1 MQIFIICTTFEV
13 KSELQ
18 WSCELELHYR
28 SEVLTQS
35 PLLMNQ
41 SPRNRLF
48 RLNPLMFSGND
59 AVNEGFSN
67 HGDTTMLRLYIV
79 QRRFAF
85 QEIVSSSWQTGD
97 KREQPIPRRAKVCS
111 KAPAIHASSSL
122 CFSEWVAHQSS
133 QSSVNTFTFTRRV
146 RALGALTCLQG
157 EKELKL

>member
-18 WSCELELHYR
+18 LSCELELHYR

-79 QRRFAF
+79 QCRFAF
-85 QEIVSSSWQTGD
+85 QEIVTKLKFKLANWRQKGTANPKESESLFQSTSY
-97 KREQPIPRRAKVCS
+97 PR
-111 KAPAIHASSSL
+111 
-122 CFSEWVAHQSS
+122 
-133 QSSVNTFTFTRRV
+133 
-146 RALGALTCLQG
+146 
-157 EKELKL
+157 KLFLVF